1 MKNKDIN
8 INISPNEGKKEP
20 IYVQS
25 IRWVTNTIANAKWT
39 KILKVYFVTFFFLA
53 TALIGFYAFNV
64 VKSEK
69 FVDKS
74 TEKILEDESVKKH
87 EQEKKKE
94 KIRTD
99 VTPIIQENIDRI
111 MYSLNADRV
120 FIFECHNGVTNPSGL
135 PFEFANMNYEVANRE
150 RSVDR
155 VYKKYTDVP
164 LTMYTFPNY
173 MRKNKFFIG
182 TMDDLSAI
190 DYEFAKH
197 MKEDGGK
204 FCSFI
209 YLSHGDGPLGFLGV
223 SFHDMSR
230 VPKHSEIENKVKA
243 YGIAIATLLDLKKQ
257 QERIL
262 EEEKKIL
269 ERAKKNGQSV

>member
-1 MKNKDIN
+1 MENKDIN
-8 INISPNEGKKEP
+8 INITANGGKKEP
-20 IYVQS
+20 VYLQPIK
-25 IRWVTNTIANAKWT
+25 WVVNTISNAKWT

-53 TALIGFYAFNV
+53 TALTGFYLYNV

-74 TEKILEDESVKKH
+74 TEKILEDDHNKRMAL
-87 EQEKKKE
+87 EKKKE

-99 VTPIIQENIDRI
+99 VTPIIQESIDRI
-111 MYSLNADRV
+111 LYSLNADRV

-150 RSVDR
+150 RGVDR

-182 TMDDLSAI
+182 TTDELSTI

-197 MKEDGGK
+197 MKEDGGV
-204 FCSFI
+204 FTSFI

-223 SFHDMSR
+223 SFHSMDR
-230 VPKHSEIENKVKA
+230 VPNKDKIQNKIEA
-243 YGIAIATLLDLKKQ
+243 YGLSIATLLDLKKQ
-257 QERIL
+257 QERL
-262 EEEKKIL
+262 VEEEKKL
-269 ERAKKNGQSV
+269 EEENKNGKSV

>member
-20 IYVQS
+20 VYIQATK
-25 IRWVTNTIANAKWT
+25 WVVNTIANAKWT

-53 TALIGFYAFNV
+53 TALTGFYLYNV

-74 TEKILEDESVKKH
+74 TEKILEDDHKKR
-87 EQEKKKE
+87 QALEKEKE

-111 MYSLNADRV
+111 LYGLNADRV

-150 RSVDR
+150 RGVDR
-155 VYKKYTDVP
+155 VYYKYKDVP

-182 TMDDLSAI
+182 TIDELSKL

-204 FCSFI
+204 YCSFI
-209 YLSHGDGPLGFLGV
+209 YLSHGEGPLGFLGV
-223 SFHDMSR
+223 SFHSMDR
-230 VPKHSEIENKVKA
+230 VPSKDAIEKKVEA
-243 YGIAIATLLDLKKQ
+243 YGLNISTLLDLKKQ
-257 QERIL
+257 QERLL
-262 EEEKKIL
+262 EEEKKL
-269 ERAKKNGQSV
+269 EEAKRNGESV